1 MATIMM
7 SGGRIKMKILFLLL
21 LSYSAFAVNPGDNAP
36 DFTLTAHNGKKISLS
51 QFKGNHIVLEW
62 YNSGCPYVR
71 KHYDSNNMQTT
82 QNVYKDNE
90 RVTWLTI
97 VSSAKGKQGYLAD
110 AKEAQKQFKTEQMA
124 SDYLLLDPTGEVGKA
139 YGAKTTPHIFIINP
153 DQKLAYVGAMD
164 SDSSYQQSAIKG
176 ATNYV
181 TSSMSKL
188 MLKENPDPAKTK
200 PYGCSVKY

>member
-1 MATIMM
+1 MR
-7 SGGRIKMKILFLLL
+7 SLLLFLI
-21 LSYSAFAVNPGDNAP
+21 SFSVFAVNPGDKAP
-36 DFTLTAHNGKKISLS
+36 EFKLMGHNGSEVSLN
-51 QFKGNHIVLEW
+51 QFKGKYIVLEW

-71 KHYDSNNMQTT
+71 KHYDSNNMQAT
-82 QNVYKDNE
+82 QKLYQENDQV
-90 RVTWLTI
+90 VWLTI

-110 AKEAQKQFKTEQMA
+110 AKEAKAQFEKEGAA
-124 SDYLLLDPTGEVGKA
+124 SDFLLLDPTGEVGKA

-153 DQKLAYVGAMD
+153 ELKLAYVGAMD

-188 MLKENPDPAKTK
+188 MLNENPDPAKTK